1 MSRLRRIT
9 SVAVEKVL
17 QWQKLPKLGDRK
29 CIPRWRKSFIGH
41 PSASR
46 FLCEDAERV
55 FQQPRLLAGS
65 RRKMR
70 GEGRRHGLS
79 CVTSSRSAVS
89 ERNQFVAI
97 AIGRKPCALVTGP

>member
-1 MSRLRRIT
+1 MRSWRNQAWLLKK
-9 SVAVEKVL
+9 SL

-55 FQQPRLLAGS
+55 FQQPQAITLKTPASGS
-65 RRKMR
+65 K
-70 GEGRRHGLS
+70 E
-79 CVTSSRSAVS
+79 CVPFCKSTVSAVHS
-89 ERNQFVAI
+89 IINCNIMFA
-97 AIGRKPCALVTGP
+97 